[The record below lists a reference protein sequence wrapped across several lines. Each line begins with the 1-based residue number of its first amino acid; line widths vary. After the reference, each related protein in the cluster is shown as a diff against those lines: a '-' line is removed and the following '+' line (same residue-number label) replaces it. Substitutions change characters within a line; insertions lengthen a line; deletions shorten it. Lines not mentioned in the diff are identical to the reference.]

1 MINDINMSNNKDEML
16 KALQRKKEQKNLN
29 YISKNNVK
37 SKINKSQK
45 GKFENKTHRRKS
57 GTS

>member
-1 MINDINMSNNKDEML
+1 MLNNIYMSNNKDEML
-16 KALQRKKEQKNLN
+16 KALQRKKEQKNEIF
-29 YISKNNVK
+29 ISKNNAK

-45 GKFENKTHRRKS
+45 GKFENKMHRRKS

>member
-1 MINDINMSNNKDEML
+1 MSNNKDEML

-29 YISKNNVK
+29 FISKNNVK

>member
-1 MINDINMSNNKDEML
+1 MSNNKDEML
-16 KALQRKKEQKNLN
+16 KALQRKKEQKNEIF
-29 YISKNNVK
+29 ISKNNAK

-45 GKFENKTHRRKS
+45 GKFENKMHRRKS